1 MNASGSD
8 ICEVVRR
15 VSGKTAFD
23 IELPRTVFE
32 CGLFCTRN
40 GLWLILGMD
49 YHIADSPPVVKHYLV
64 AQSIQCVTQKN
75 DCLVFGVCA
84 HGGKPVEVLLSRPA
98 VGCKN
103 GIRVTPYCQRA

>member
-1 MNASGSD
+1 MSLPVSQQGISRLWKH
-8 ICEVVRR
+8 EPRLVVRR
-15 VSGKTAFD
+15 VSEKTAFD

-64 AQSIQCVTQKN
+64 A
-75 DCLVFGVCA
+75 
-84 HGGKPVEVLLSRPA
+84 
-98 VGCKN
+98 
-103 GIRVTPYCQRA
+103 